1 MTIIKVMDRTL
12 PLATI
17 KARLSEIVDG
27 VESQHDR
34 VILTRNGRAAAVILH
49 PDDLESLEETLD
61 LLSTRVPSKRSE
73 QRRMDIEAGNYLT
86 AAEMRARF
94 LEPVSRFALRVA
106 PGAARSLERLP
117 DPGWSCYCG
126 VRHRA
131 PLWKSRS
138 GWANR

>member
-17 KARLSEIVDG
+17 KAHLSQIVDG

-61 LLSTRVPSKRSE
+61 LLSDPRLWRRSE
-73 QRRMDIEAGNYLT
+73 Q
-86 AAEMRARF
+86 
-94 LEPVSRFALRVA
+94 LEKRWTPA
-106 PGAARSLERLP
+106 PT
-117 DPGWSCYCG
+117 
-126 VRHRA
+126 
-131 PLWKSRS
+131 
-138 GWANR
+138 

>member
-61 LLSTRVPSKRSE
+61 LLSDPLALEEIRAA
-73 QRRMDIEAGNYLT
+73 QREVDAGSYLT
-86 AAEMRARF
+86 ADELRSRF
-94 LEPVSRFALRVA
+94 LSR
-106 PGAARSLERLP
+106 
-117 DPGWSCYCG
+117 
-126 VRHRA
+126 
-131 PLWKSRS
+131 
-138 GWANR
+138 

>member
-17 KARLSEIVDG
+17 KAHLSQIVDG

-61 LLSTRVPSKRSE
+61 LLSDPLALE
-73 QRRMDIEAGNYLT
+73 QIRAARKEVDAGAYLT
-86 AAEMRARF
+86 ADELRSRF
-94 LEPVSRFALRVA
+94 LSR
-106 PGAARSLERLP
+106 
-117 DPGWSCYCG
+117 
-126 VRHRA
+126 
-131 PLWKSRS
+131 
-138 GWANR
+138 